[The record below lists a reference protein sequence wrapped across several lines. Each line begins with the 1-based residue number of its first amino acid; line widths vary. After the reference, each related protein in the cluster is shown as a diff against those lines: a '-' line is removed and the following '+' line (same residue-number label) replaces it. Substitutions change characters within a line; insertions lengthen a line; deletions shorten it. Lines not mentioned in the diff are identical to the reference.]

1 MLHEEPAEF
10 IRREA
15 AIDAVGG
22 FILELIEE
30 VPTRKDEDGEEYY
43 ADMER
48 VFLLL
53 KINKGIA
60 KRINAIPGEET
71 IHEW

>member
-1 MLHEEPAEF
+1 MIHEEPTEF

-22 FILELIEE
+22 FILELIDEL
-30 VPTRKDEDGEEYY
+30 PTETDEDG
-43 ADMER
+43 DER
-48 VFLLL
+48 YTDVTKLWMLLR
-53 KINKGIA
+53 INKGIA